1 MNFLLNSE
9 NTINELPQNTL
20 SNILLQVSYVMIIYR
35 YTYNFKIDFRM

>member
-20 SNILLQVSYVMIIYR
+20 SNRLLQVSYVRLIYR